1 MEMMEIQF
9 ETLGLYDIRKETVNE
24 HTKSADY
31 SVPGVGFETCYL
43 HYTIVGDIK
52 PKHIMF

>member
-1 MEMMEIQF
+1 
-9 ETLGLYDIRKETVNE
+9 VNE